1 MEHKEYIRVVPGSK
15 YAVLMIHGIVGTP
28 KHFEAFLPLVPEDWT
43 LYNLL
48 LDGHG
53 KGVKEFSQTSMKKW
67 KAQVN
72 ARVEEILETHDT
84 LVIAAH
90 SMGCLFAVQT
100 AIRHPE
106 QVKRLFLLAIP
117 LRPFVKPATALASV
131 KAALGFTGSKMTR
144 EILADSGVKL
154 TKNLFAYLGWIPR
167 FWELLV
173 EVGATRK
180 LLPRLQT
187 PAVAFVSRKDELVAF
202 STRKDLQDH
211 PWIETVILPDSGHF
225 AYGEKDLELLKAGF
239 TETLNK
245 AKNGSD

>member
-15 YAVLMIHGIVGTP
+15 CAVLMIHGIVGTP

-131 KAALGFTGSKMTR
+131 KATLGFTGSKMTR

-225 AYGEKDLELLKAGF
+225 AYGKKDLELLKAGF